1 MAYRRSKRY
10 GRRRAIRRRAM
21 RARMRRSAPVSASLK
36 RYIRNAVSRP
46 VEKKLKTELNDSV
59 YYNGAATA
67 TGDVIPMLPI
77 VQIGD
82 TSYSRDGRSIHA
94 KRCTLTLTL
103 RYTGVNLQEAPLVV
117 TVWHVRDKQQK
128 SFQAVAD
135 NGNTGTYPYDLF
147 HCLLDSVNNPVA
159 PLGDWNEPGQPL
171 NLKRFVIRRKTF
183 RMGPS
188 SASYWSNAA
197 TVPAGTLGAT
207 TGEGSSE
214 SGLTLMRVVRLNSLI
229 PKGGKMLTYRTD
241 GDNYPSNHNE
251 YCFITYMRPT
261 TTTGSTSVS
270 ATQLLVNATRRLTF
284 TDA

>member
-1 MAYRRSKRY
+1 MAYRRAKRY

-21 RARMRRSAPVSASLK
+21 RTRMRRSAPVSASLK

-46 VEKKLKTELNDSV
+46 VEKKLKSEHSDLV
-59 YYNGAATA
+59 QYNGAATA
-67 TGDVIPMLPI
+67 TGDVIPVLPI

-94 KRCTLTLTL
+94 KRCTLTLFI
-103 RYTGVNLQEAPLVV
+103 RYYGYSVQDAPLIV
-117 TVWHVRDKQQK
+117 TVWHVRDKLQK

-147 HCLLDSVNNPVA
+147 NTLLDPVNNPLA
-159 PLGDWNEPGQPL
+159 PVGDWNEPGMPL

-183 RMGPS
+183 RLGPS
-188 SASYWSNAA
+188 STSYYSNPG
-197 TVPAGTLGAT
+197 TVPAGASS
-207 TGEGSSE
+207 GEGSSE
-214 SGLTLMRVVRLNSLI
+214 TGLTLTRTVRMNAIL

-251 YCFITYMRPT
+251 YCFITYIRPT
-261 TTTGSTSVS
+261 AYTGSTSVS
-270 ATQLLVNATRRLTF
+270 AAQLQVSATRRLTF